1 MKTLTEQL
9 ACVRRE
15 LAVRKNVYPAWVR
28 TGRMAKEKAHHE
40 IECMASVVETI
51 EKMKNLEEVSNEIKA
66 DLARGTTAGEARDP

>member
-15 LAVRKNVYPAWVR
+15 LALRKNVYPGWVR
-28 TGRMAKEKAHHE
+28 NGRMTRDKAHHE

-66 DLARGTTAGEARDP
+66 DIARGATAG

>member
-9 ACVRRE
+9 ACVKRE
-15 LAVRKNVYPAWVR
+15 LALRKNVYPAWVR
-28 TGRMAKEKAHHE
+28 NGRLTKEKAHDE

-66 DLARGTTAGEARDP
+66 DIARSTTAG